1 MSELFDIN
9 VKSPKITENPDDYAD
24 DYYNLDTF
32 ITTEINDALK
42 DFNEYEKKYTSENP
56 TSFSEIDDNTIKMMF
71 GDNWSGKYV
80 DMTSK
85 VSKVAEKL
93 AYNMTVYSSVGEY
106 LKSEKNTIQ
115 NNILYSTGLSQ
126 INSSISK
133 LQSDYTS
140 LTNTITNFKSF
151 GIVTGSSNL
160 LWNADSILSTI
171 ETTISSVAKLEDK
184 VEDII
189 SYIKNTDISGRDID
203 NLITEQYN
211 NIKDIISQQDISGLL
226 YNFPQSVVDKFMGTD
241 FTQNL
246 YTMPKQVYDKL
257 STVLTTLSSVQ
268 APTNLTST
276 LETIKI
282 LKKSVAQMRDA
293 VTLISNGA
301 EAINKLKTNI
311 SSGNYIGVFL
321 QAKDACKFVEKTS
334 QFAAKYPYNQAYETE
349 GRHIFETDNTPGKE
363 RLHVQHCSGTDVEI
377 APNGDMVSKIKN
389 DCQFIVENDFQNH
402 VKGNQLMLVDSTSEV
417 QSKSMKLT
425 ASEDLNISSK
435 DTTYTTDKFTL
446 MSDDVLITT
455 DNTLTVA
462 TNSSSSISCVGP
474 LFLSSKSQII
484 MDAPYITIGQEQA
497 SVITLNSLN
506 SITSNGVNTIINSTN
521 TNINSNAT
529 YIGEG
534 LIKLQGFIT
543 LN

>member
-171 ETTISSVAKLEDK
+171 EITISSVAKLEDK

-321 QAKDACKFVEKTS
+321 FCQ
-334 QFAAKYPYNQAYETE
+334 
-349 GRHIFETDNTPGKE
+349 R
-363 RLHVQHCSGTDVEI
+363 
-377 APNGDMVSKIKN
+377 KIKKP
-389 DCQFIVENDFQNH
+389 FIWLRKVFCN
-402 VKGNQLMLVDSTSEV
+402 
-417 QSKSMKLT
+417 
-425 ASEDLNISSK
+425 
-435 DTTYTTDKFTL
+435 
-446 MSDDVLITT
+446 LIR
-455 DNTLTVA
+455 
-462 TNSSSSISCVGP
+462 
-474 LFLSSKSQII
+474 FF
-484 MDAPYITIGQEQA
+484 Y
-497 SVITLNSLN
+497 
-506 SITSNGVNTIINSTN
+506 
-521 TNINSNAT
+521 
-529 YIGEG
+529 
-534 LIKLQGFIT
+534 
-543 LN
+543 